1 VSESITCP
9 VSPALR
15 VEAPLRNDRQGPES
29 RRKRQP
35 AVTRDEIEAE
45 TGAEEE
51 DPHALDTE
59 G

>member
-1 VSESITCP
+1 VSESITGP

-15 VEAPLRNDRQGPES
+15 VEAPLRNDRQGADS

-35 AVTRDEIEAE
+35 SAVTEEMAAE
-45 TGAEEE
+45 TGADE